1 MHIEHKG
8 RTLHLL
14 KAKSKPVPQQ
24 RKRRKIELLGTF
36 DQFKQ
41 SQEEFKQEESEAEM
55 IMSQTQQVHPLSH
68 GIIMEDSNQL
78 LQQPNIIGNAEDQT
92 AQMNQF
98 NNVVV
103 SDDSNEME

>member
-1 MHIEHKG
+1 MYIEHKG

-55 IMSQTQQVHPLSH
+55 IMAQTQQVHSLSR
-68 GIIMEDSNQL
+68 GTIMQDPNQ
-78 LQQPNIIGNAEDQT
+78 
-92 AQMNQF
+92 
-98 NNVVV
+98 
-103 SDDSNEME
+103 

>member
-1 MHIEHKG
+1 
-8 RTLHLL
+8 
-14 KAKSKPVPQQ
+14 
-24 RKRRKIELLGTF
+24 
-36 DQFKQ
+36 
-41 SQEEFKQEESEAEM
+41 M

-103 SDDSNEME
+103 SDDSNEMVQPEILMVPEGDSYKEVPPIKARSRRKGSKAHF